1 MPAHVVADYR
11 SIATVALPFLPSPKS
26 RISLPHASQKMGI
39 EMSWVSS
46 DTFDAQHERYNSIR
60 IFGEHAALPENRN
73 KNAFRCVSNL
83 LGGTSPAP
91 NSGLGTSCRGP
102 CARHGKEQQ
111 VVSCPPRRAP
121 GSLSLCSVRPSVERQ
136 DLAGGGIPL
145 PTPSP
150 GRTPASIPATAPAQW
165 SQPQVWGKAWPPQTQ
180 VWGSPRWPQ
189 AQVWGDAR

>member
-1 MPAHVVADYR
+1 MPAHVVADQR
-11 SIATVALPFLPSPKS
+11 LNATVALPFPPSPKS
-26 RISLPHASQKMGI
+26 RISLPHASQKIGV
-39 EMSWVSS
+39 EMSQVSS
-46 DTFDAQHERYNSIR
+46 DTFDAQHERYNSISN
-60 IFGEHAALPENRN
+60 FGEHAGFPGDKN
-73 KNAFRCVSNL
+73 KKAFSCAIILVAGPNS
-83 LGGTSPAP
+83 AP
-91 NSGLGTSCRGP
+91 DSGLGTSCRGP

-121 GSLSLCSVRPSVERQ
+121 GRLSLCSVRPSVERQ

-165 SQPQVWGKAWPPQTQ
+165 SQPQVWGKAWLPQTQ

-189 AQVWGDAR
+189 TQVWGDAR